1 VRISGV
7 VVAVTEQET
16 RHFYTIDDG
25 SGATLECVVNVAP
38 KPAPGTSAVAATSN
52 AKSNQSSRTLPTIDA
67 PIDVGHALDIKG
79 SVGEYRRN
87 RQILA
92 DKIAH
97 LNSTEQEVIFWEKVT
112 QLKRDVIS
120 KPWVLDR
127 LEVRKCRK
135 EEEGRYSSRRD
146 RGTSEKH
153 SRRRAE
159 GTGLERTGSR
169 KTGLERAGLQKTG
182 LENKSLRK
190 TVLERTVEHKTGLEK
205 TAMQKTGLEKAAVS
219 HGGENRAAHG
229 HGQGESS
236 SRHERKPLAGR
247 PVRETGLERR
257 RATKPKPVAT
267 LIPLRGKYDAL
278 GL

>member
-1 VRISGV
+1 
-7 VVAVTEQET
+7 
-16 RHFYTIDDG
+16 
-25 SGATLECVVNVAP
+25 
-38 KPAPGTSAVAATSN
+38 
-52 AKSNQSSRTLPTIDA
+52 
-67 PIDVGHALDIKG
+67 
-79 SVGEYRRN
+79 
-87 RQILA
+87 
-92 DKIAH
+92 
-97 LNSTEQEVIFWEKVT
+97 
-112 QLKRDVIS
+112 
-120 KPWVLDR
+120 VLDR
-127 LEVRKCRK
+127 LEGRKCRK